1 MQRTTV
7 ALVGDQLRETTF
19 LWLEITGRCQLE
31 CTHCY
36 ASSGPD
42 GTPGVMT
49 ARDWRDVLDQA
60 ANLGVSMVQFIGGE
74 PTLHPDLIDLI
85 NHACRAG
92 LAIEVFSNLVHVTD
106 PMWDAL
112 AQPGVCLAT
121 SYYSDDAR
129 QHARITGR
137 RSHARTRA
145 NIAKACQLG
154 IPLRA
159 GVIDLGEDQRAA
171 QAMTELHELGV
182 STVGY
187 DRLRQVGRG
196 QREQQQS
203 IEQLCGH
210 CGDGVAAVGPDGS
223 VWPCVFSRWLPVG
236 NVLDAPLAEILAG
249 PAAGRTRAELS
260 AQFAE
265 RSAAPITGCNPDCNP
280 SCGPTCTPCNPRC
293 SPGCQPNCNPAPCQP
308 TCSPRCSPTCDPIA
322 CKPRGCWPPFQDEA
336 LAAATP
342 SAAGGRTV
350 QG

>member
-1 MQRTTV
+1 MQHTTV
-7 ALVGDQLRETTF
+7 AVVGDNLRETTF

-42 GTPGVMT
+42 GSHGVMT

-85 NHACRAG
+85 NHARRAR
-92 LAIEVFSNLVHVTD
+92 LAVEVFSNLVHVTD
-106 PMWDAL
+106 AVWAAL

-121 SYYSDDAR
+121 SYYSDDAQ

-145 NIAKACQLG
+145 NIAKARRLG

-159 GVIDLGEDQRAA
+159 GVIDLGDDQQRAA
-171 QAMTELHELGV
+171 QAMTELHELDV
-182 STVGY
+182 SAVGY

-196 QREQQQS
+196 EREQQQS

-210 CGDGVAAVGPDGS
+210 CGDRVAAVGPDGS

-236 NVLDAPLAEILAG
+236 NVLDTPLAEILSG
-249 PAAGRTRAELS
+249 PTALRTQAALGARF
-260 AQFAE
+260 AQ
-265 RSAAPITGCNPDCNP
+265 RVVNCTPDCNP
-280 SCGPTCTPCNPRC
+280 NCNPQCNPCSPRC
-293 SPGCQPNCNPAPCQP
+293 TPGCQPYCNPAPCAP
-308 TCSPRCSPTCDPIA
+308 TCSPRCSPTCTPTTP
-322 CKPRGCWPPFQDEA
+322 CKPNDCWPPYRD
-336 LAAATP
+336 
-342 SAAGGRTV
+342 
-350 QG
+350 